1 LNEKKLLI
9 WASPDGRRE
18 GTFRVTPDGRRRD
31 RVIQWCDVEPDAPD
45 VRPPGF
51 WMPFWSL
58 GVFESLEE
66 AQRNF
71 KGWPVV
77 KDENWT

>member
-1 LNEKKLLI
+1 VTEKTPLT
-9 WASPDGRRE
+9 WTSPDGLQE
-18 GTFRVTPDGRRRD
+18 TTFRVALDGTCRY
-31 RVIQWCDVEPDAPD
+31 RVKQWYDVAPD
-45 VRPPGF
+45 DPHGRPPGF
-51 WMPFWSL
+51 WIPFWES

-77 KDENWT
+77 KDEN